1 MRKAES
7 MSNTTTLSPTITSVK
22 GASAVQSVMDQA
34 SLRSQELSQYATRA
48 YHELA
53 ENPHIEV
60 DGLQRLQMN
69 LATLED
75 LQGRLRFMMRELN
88 SLTRR

>member
-1 MRKAES
+1 
-7 MSNTTTLSPTITSVK
+7 MSTTTTISSTMSSVK
-22 GASAVQSVMDQA
+22 GVSATSATLDSG
-34 SLRSQELSQYATRA
+34 SLRAQELSQYATRA

-53 ENPHIEV
+53 ENPHMEV

-75 LQGRLRFMMRELN
+75 LQGRLRFMMRELT